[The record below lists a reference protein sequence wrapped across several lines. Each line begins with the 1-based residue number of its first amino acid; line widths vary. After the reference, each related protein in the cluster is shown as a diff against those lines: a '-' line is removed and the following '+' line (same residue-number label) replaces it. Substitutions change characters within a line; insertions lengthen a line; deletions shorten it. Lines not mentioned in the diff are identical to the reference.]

1 MHGGAVGGGG
11 GGGGG
16 DGPKDPWEVRTSGA
30 LYQCYKLRQY
40 EMRES

>member
-16 DGPKDPWEVRTSGA
+16 EGPKDPWEVRTLGA
-30 LYQCYKLRQY
+30 LHQ
-40 EMRES
+40 